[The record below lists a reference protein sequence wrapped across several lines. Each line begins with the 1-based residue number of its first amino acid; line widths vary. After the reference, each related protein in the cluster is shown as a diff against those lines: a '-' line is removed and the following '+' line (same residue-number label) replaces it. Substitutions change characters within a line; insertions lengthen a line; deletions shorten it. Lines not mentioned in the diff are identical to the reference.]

1 VSHISKQSGLG
12 WTTFNVD
19 TSGGT
24 PTDIRNDTTKLDFAT
39 PRETQDVTGLNS
51 LGMERLLLLADF
63 TVDPEGVFN
72 PTGAHTVFL
81 DVSTNSA
88 TRTVGIVIGGKT
100 LGGEM
105 VVTDYSLSRS
115 SKGEFTWKCP
125 MVLANGIPA
134 AWS

>member
-1 VSHISKQSGLG
+1 MAKQSGLG
-12 WTTFNVD
+12 WTTFSVD
-19 TSGGT
+19 TSAGSL
-24 PTDIRNDTTKLDFAT
+24 TDIKNDTTKLDFAT

-81 DVSTNSA
+81 DVSTTSA
-88 TRTVGIVIGGKT
+88 TRTVAIVVGGKT
-100 LGGEM
+100 LGGE
-105 VVTDYSLSRS
+105 VVITDYALSRS
-115 SKGEFTWKCP
+115 SKGEFTWKTP